1 MINLLRTQL
10 ICSLLFFPSTL
21 WHTSVHV
28 YACTFFIVRI
38 KVDTTEY
45 LDCGEKAA
53 AWINKYLGRQGLKVG
68 FSAPNLHKRDAI
80 TAQKLWEHNAK
91 SGDLVSFFT
100 QYLYLVS
107 ILLSKAAIL
116 LVNKTLPSMPIW
128 RTVTKL
134 PKWRSCKLLQN
145 CRRGDLVSDYNI
157 TKVAIL

>member
-21 WHTSVHV
+21 WHTWV

-91 SGDLVSFFT
+91 SGDLVSFLS

-107 ILLSKAAIL
+107 IVLSKAAIL
-116 LVNKTLPSMPIW
+116 LVTKTLPSMPIW

-134 PKWRSCKLLQN
+134 PKRRSCKLL
-145 CRRGDLVSDYNI
+145 
-157 TKVAIL
+157 

>member
-1 MINLLRTQL
+1 MIISFIYFISFHVVAYIG
-10 ICSLLFFPSTL
+10 ICM
-21 WHTSVHV
+21 
-28 YACTFFIVRI
+28 YICTFFFVRI

-100 QYLYLVS
+100 
-107 ILLSKAAIL
+107 
-116 LVNKTLPSMPIW
+116 
-128 RTVTKL
+128 
-134 PKWRSCKLLQN
+134 
-145 CRRGDLVSDYNI
+145 
-157 TKVAIL
+157 